1 MACQQEKGLPFARP
15 SIDPLWV
22 NLWDQQRG
30 IHVDTYMTSAS
41 LPEAASI
48 GSLTEMLR
56 RAGVL
61 GTGRVSGVHAAGSAS
76 KIRSSTVRLAL
87 TYEGCAAD
95 APASLFLKTALFG
108 RDGRP
113 VHTNHREIA
122 FYRDVAPALPAGLV
136 PRCYGAVDA
145 TEAGPWSLFLED
157 LSGTHAVATEHP
169 LPPTAAACRSI
180 LRQWG
185 RLHAAFWDDPRLD
198 ALAGQPPAETWTDV
212 LRRSEDRYRTFV
224 DRHGDLLSAERR
236 RVYERLLAAG
246 PRLVERFRAGR
257 PLTLVHGDAHWW
269 NCLVPKGGDPE
280 DVRLID
286 WEDWTVAVGAMDVAY
301 AVAMLW
307 FPDRRRALERSLL
320 DDYHEALVEGGVSG
334 YDRRSLDED
343 YRWSVVLGMLRP
355 IWQATGGLPA
365 RVWWPNLERNALA
378 FDDLGCMELLT

>member
-1 MACQQEKGLPFARP
+1 MNGDAERVGSASSHAVSLACG
-15 SIDPLWV
+15 
-22 NLWDQQRG
+22 
-30 IHVDTYMTSAS
+30 TSEGSFMSTQIMSVS

-48 GSLTEMLR
+48 SSLTDMLR
-56 RAGVL
+56 RAGAL
-61 GTGRVSGVHAAGSAS
+61 DTGRVSAVHVTGSAS

-87 TYEGCAAD
+87 TYEGGVAG
-95 APASLFLKTALFG
+95 APTSLFLKTALMR

-113 VHTNHREIA
+113 VHTNDREIT
-122 FYRDVAPALPAGLV
+122 FYRDVAPALPPGLV
-136 PRCYGAVDA
+136 PRCYGTVNAADA
-145 TEAGPWSLFLED
+145 TPWSLLLED

-169 LPPTAAACRSI
+169 LPPPAATCRSI
-180 LRQWG
+180 LRRWG
-185 RLHAAFWDDPRLD
+185 RLHAAFWDDARLD
-198 ALAGQPPAETWTDV
+198 TLAEQPPAEAWTDV
-212 LRRSEDRYRTFV
+212 LRRSEDRYRTFIN
-224 DRHGDLLSAERR
+224 RHGDLLSVERR
-236 RVYERLLAAG
+236 RVYQQLLAAG

-269 NCLVPKGGDPE
+269 NCLAPRGGDPE

-365 RVWWPNLERNALA
+365 GVWWPNLERNALA
-378 FDDLGCMELLT
+378 FEDLGCVELLS

>member
-1 MACQQEKGLPFARP
+1 M
-15 SIDPLWV
+15 STHIMSV
-22 NLWDQQRG
+22 
-30 IHVDTYMTSAS
+30 S
-41 LPEAASI
+41 LPEAASVD
-48 GSLTEMLR
+48 SLTEMLR
-56 RAGVL
+56 RTGVL
-61 GTGRVSGVHAAGSAS
+61 STGRVSGVHAAGSAS

-87 TYEGCAAD
+87 TYEGGATD

-113 VHTNHREIA
+113 MHTNHREIA
-122 FYRDVAPALPAGLV
+122 FYRDVAPALPAGLA

-145 TEAGPWSLFLED
+145 METGPWSLFLED
-157 LSGTHAVATEHP
+157 LSSTHAVATEHP
-169 LPPTAAACRSI
+169 LPPAAAACQSI
-180 LRQWG
+180 MRRWA
-185 RLHAAFWDDPRLD
+185 RLHAALWNDPKLD
-198 ALAGQPPAETWTDV
+198 ALAERPPADV
-212 LRRSEDRYRTFV
+212 WADALPRFADRYRIFV

-236 RVYERLLAAG
+236 RIYEGLLAAG
-246 PRLVERFRAGR
+246 PKLIERFEAGR
-257 PLTLVHGDAHWW
+257 PLTLVHSDAHWW
-269 NCLVPKGGDPE
+269 NCLVPRSGDPE

-320 DDYHEALVEGGVSG
+320 DDYHETLIEGGVSG

-355 IWQATGGLPA
+355 IWQATGGFPA

-378 FDDLGCMELLT
+378 FGDLGCEELLT